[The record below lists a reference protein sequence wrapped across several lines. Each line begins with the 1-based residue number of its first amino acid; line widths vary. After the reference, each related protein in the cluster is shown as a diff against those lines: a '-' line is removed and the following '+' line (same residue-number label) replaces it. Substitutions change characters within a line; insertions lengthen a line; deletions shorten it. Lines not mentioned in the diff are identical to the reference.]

1 MRHFGVIL
9 LLAVGSW
16 LLASCENTTWQSSV
30 PTYPVRATIDTRAVF
45 IDFTPENTNA
55 YITINEEGYKENGR
69 FVLPVTVT
77 DAWGYG
83 GLLVYVSL
91 NGYVAFDLA
100 CPNCAAHGL
109 KRPCSIDGMYA
120 VCPECGEQ
128 YEVLSGYAVPQKG
141 ISHEA
146 LRQYNIIRSDGKLNI
161 SQK

>member
-1 MRHFGVIL
+1 MLV
-9 LLAVGSW
+9 A
-16 LLASCENTTWQSSV
+16 CENMTWQSSV

-55 YITINEEGYKENGR
+55 YITIDKDGYYENGR
-69 FVLPVTVT
+69 FVLPVTVN

-83 GLLVYVSL
+83 GLLVYVSM

-100 CPNCAAHGL
+100 CPNCAAHGK
-109 KRPCSIDGMYA
+109 KRPCDMDGIFA

-128 YEVLSGYAVPQKG
+128 YEVASGYAVPQKG
-141 ISHEA
+141 ICREA
-146 LRQYNIIRSDGKLNI
+146 LRQYNIVYSDGKLNI

>member
-1 MRHFGVIL
+1 MRHLGVIV
-9 LLAVGSW
+9 LALMLV
-16 LLASCENTTWQSSV
+16 ACENTTWQSSV

-55 YITINEEGYKENGR
+55 YITIDRDGYYENGR
-69 FVLPVTVT
+69 FVLPVTVN

-83 GLLVYVSL
+83 GLLVYVSM

-100 CPNCAAHGL
+100 CPNCAAHG
-109 KRPCSIDGMYA
+109 KKQPCDMDGIFA

-128 YEVLSGYAVPQKG
+128 YEVASGYAVPQKG
-141 ISHEA
+141 ICREA
-146 LRQYNIIRSDGKLNI
+146 LRQYNIVYSDGKLNI

>member
-1 MRHFGVIL
+1 ML
-9 LLAVGSW
+9 VG
-16 LLASCENTTWQSSV
+16 CENTTWQSSV

-55 YITINEEGYKENGR
+55 YITIDKEGYYENGR
-69 FVLPVTVT
+69 FVLPVTVN

-83 GLLVYVSL
+83 GLLVYVSM

-100 CPNCAAHGL
+100 CPNCAAHGK
-109 KRPCSIDGMYA
+109 KRPCDMDGIFA

-128 YEVLSGYAVPQKG
+128 YEVASGYAVPQKG
-141 ISHEA
+141 ICREA
-146 LRQYNIIRSDGKLNI
+146 LRQYNIVYSDGKLNI

>member
-1 MRHFGVIL
+1 M
-9 LLAVGSW
+9 LLA
-16 LLASCENTTWQSSV
+16 CENTTWQSSV

-55 YITINEEGYKENGR
+55 YITIDKDGYYENGR
-69 FVLPVTVT
+69 FVLPVTVN

-83 GLLVYVSL
+83 GLLVYVSM

-100 CPNCAAHGL
+100 CPNCAAHGK
-109 KRPCSIDGMYA
+109 KRPCEMDGIFA

-128 YEVLSGYAVPQKG
+128 YEVASGYAVPQKG
-141 ISHEA
+141 ICREA
-146 LRQYNIIRSDGKLNI
+146 LRQYNIVYSDGKLNI

>member
-1 MRHFGVIL
+1 MLV
-9 LLAVGSW
+9 A
-16 LLASCENTTWQSSV
+16 CENTTWQSSV

-55 YITINEEGYKENGR
+55 YITIDKDGYYENGR
-69 FVLPVTVT
+69 FVLPVTVN

-83 GLLVYVSL
+83 GLLVYVSM

-100 CPNCAAHGL
+100 CPNCAAHGK
-109 KRPCSIDGMYA
+109 KRPCEMDGIFA

-128 YEVLSGYAVPQKG
+128 YEVASGYAVPQKG
-141 ISHEA
+141 ICREA
-146 LRQYNIIRSDGKLNI
+146 LRQYNIVYSDGKLNI

>member
-1 MRHFGVIL
+1 MLFTL
-9 LLAVGSW
+9 SSW

-55 YITINEEGYKENGR
+55 YITIDKDGYYENGR
-69 FVLPVTVT
+69 FVLPVTVN

-83 GLLVYVSL
+83 GLLVYVSM

-100 CPNCAAHGL
+100 CPNCAAHGK
-109 KRPCSIDGMYA
+109 KRPCEMDGIFA

-128 YEVLSGYAVPQKG
+128 YEVASGYAVPQKG
-141 ISHEA
+141 ICREA
-146 LRQYNIIRSDGKLNI
+146 LRQYYIVYSDGKLNI

>member
-1 MRHFGVIL
+1 MLV
-9 LLAVGSW
+9 A
-16 LLASCENTTWQSSV
+16 CENTTWQSSV

-55 YITINEEGYKENGR
+55 YITIDKDGYYENGR
-69 FVLPVTVT
+69 FVLPVTVN

-83 GLLVYVSL
+83 GLLVYVSM

-100 CPNCAAHGL
+100 CPNCAAHGK
-109 KRPCSIDGMYA
+109 KRPCDMDGIFA

-128 YEVLSGYAVPQKG
+128 YEVASGYAVPQKG
-141 ISHEA
+141 ICREA
-146 LRQYNIIRSDGKLNI
+146 LRQYNIVYSDGKLNI